1 MENGLRNNSFILA
14 VSIILGLA
22 LAGAA
27 IGIGFYKGRVT
38 DRYVT
43 VKGLAELDV
52 DADLAIWPVTF
63 TAASNNLNALQQ
75 DIENSRQIILKFLL
89 NAGFQRDDV
98 SFSAPQI
105 RDTEAEQHYGGNV
118 HNQYRYLA
126 QATVTTR
133 SSNVKLVKKT
143 MEQSGTLVGKGV
155 VLEAQNWETP
165 TEFIF
170 TGLNAIKPQMIE
182 TATKN
187 AHAAAEK
194 FAKDS
199 GSQVGKIRHAS
210 QGYFSIQE
218 RDRNS
223 PDKKIVRVVTSI
235 EYFLID

>member
-1 MENGLRNNSFILA
+1 MENNQRNTSFVLA
-14 VSIILGLA
+14 ISIVLGLM

-27 IGIGFYKGRVT
+27 IGVGFYKGRIT

-43 VKGLAELDV
+43 VKGLAEKDV
-52 DADLAIWPVTF
+52 DANLAIWPITF
-63 TAASNNLNALQQ
+63 NATSNNLNSLQQ
-75 DIENSRQIILKFLL
+75 SIEHSRQIVLKFLL
-89 NAGFQRDDV
+89 EAGFQRDDV
-98 SFSAPQI
+98 SFSPPQI
-105 RDTEAEQHYGGNV
+105 RDNEAEQHYGSNIS
-118 HNQYRYLA
+118 NQFRYHA

-133 SSNVKLVKKT
+133 SANVKLIKKT
-143 MEQSGTLVGKGV
+143 MEKSGGLVGKGV
-155 VLEAQNWETP
+155 VIEARNWETP

-170 TGLNAIKPQMIE
+170 TSLNDIKPEMIE

-187 AHAAAEK
+187 AHAAAEN

-199 GSQVGKIRHAS
+199 GSKVGKIRHAS